1 LVIMSYQKI
10 SEETEE
16 ILKRYLQ
23 SKGYRRATQGNRSPY
38 YDADKVTFDEAI
50 RMLLKEVGF

>member
-1 LVIMSYQKI
+1 MGYQKI

-23 SKGYRRATQGNRSPY
+23 SKGYKRATQGNRSHY